1 MPEGEACI
9 YYTPST
15 RVLSVD
21 CTVQYTHVVERA
33 ARCHI
38 DDDVDD
44 DDFDVSGLRYMRRM
58 MLMRVETVFTVLL
71 LSRLLLSLTS
81 SLQSVPCVTLQYVRR
96 YLLSISKTR

>member
-1 MPEGEACI
+1 MHILYTVDACALCRL
-9 YYTPST
+9 Y
-15 RVLSVD
+15 
-21 CTVQYTHVVERA
+21 CTVVSTHTSHVVERA

-58 MLMRVETVFTVLL
+58 MLMRVDMVFTVLL

-81 SLQSVPCVTLQYVRR
+81 SLQSVPCVTLRTKVLVEYFQD
-96 YLLSISKTR
+96 